1 MMFWY
6 GPGMTG
12 WGYALMTISMVLF
25 WALVIFG
32 VVALVRFFTRVDQST
47 TTRPTPEQLLADRFA
62 RGRSTSRSITIAWPC
77 CGAYLD
83 RWPDPEREVSRSAR
97 LC

>member
-62 RGRSTSRSITIAWPC
+62 RGEIDEQEYHHCLAVLR
-77 CGAYLD
+77 G
-83 RWPDPEREVSRSAR
+83 VSRPLAR
-97 LC
+97 S